1 MTRNRAPGTW
11 NLPPRTTMFITLE
24 GPDGSGK
31 TTQMKS
37 FAAHLRA
44 RGDTVFTTREPGG
57 TAISDQVRRI
67 LLDHANL
74 AMVPR
79 TEILLFLA
87 SRSQHTE
94 EVIRPRLARGELVI
108 CDRYRDSTIAYQG
121 YGRGVDIETLHRLND
136 FATGGL
142 LPDLTLLFDVST
154 ETGLARR
161 AGDGDWNRL
170 DADAVE
176 FHQRVRAGYLEMARA
191 EPERWAVI
199 DANQDRASVEAA
211 LLKVVFEKLG
221 IK

>member
-1 MTRNRAPGTW
+1 M
-11 NLPPRTTMFITLE
+11 LITLE

-31 TTQMKS
+31 TTQMYLL
-37 FAAHLRA
+37 ADELRA
-44 RGDTVFTTREPGG
+44 RGLAVSTTREPGG
-57 TAISDQVRRI
+57 TGISDQIRKI
-67 LLDHANL
+67 LLDHANK

-94 EVIRPRLARGELVI
+94 EFIRPRLARGEVVI

-121 YGRGVDIETLHRLND
+121 YGRGVDVATLHRLND

-142 LPDLTLLFDVST
+142 LPDLTVLMDVSA
-154 ETGLARR
+154 EVGLARR

-176 FHQRVRAGYLEMARA
+176 FHRRVRDGYLEMVRA
-191 EPERWAVI
+191 EPARWAVV
-199 DANQDRASVEAA
+199 DAGREKEVVQQA
-211 LLKVVFEKLG
+211 LLQVVLDRIERLR
-221 IK
+221 